1 MTIDRNKGYR
11 KKESKLR
18 GAKAFYCRYPNL
30 QKALSGRTAMYNKA
44 MDMIES
50 LEEEGR
56 I

>member
-18 GAKAFYCRYPNL
+18 AAKAFYCRYPNL
-30 QKALSGRTAMYNKA
+30 QKA